1 MLDTASIVAIG
12 LGLIALGIA
21 MLSLLRSRGAAT
33 PEGLTREHVAELFR
47 SEHDRLR
54 ATLDDLFRAAR
65 EELSGRLDTGIGKV
79 EGQARATQDKLDTEL
94 AKLATEASANRDR
107 LRSAIEERLDK
118 AGTAQAEAGKE
129 TRAILFQ
136 AITDQGKAATDLLAQ
151 MGGQQKERLETAAA
165 EQATAAKEARDSLI
179 QAVTDQSKATT
190 DLLAQIGGQQKERLE
205 SAAAEQATTTKEMR
219 DGLIQA
225 VTDQGKAT
233 IDLLSQIG
241 GQQKERLE
249 SAAAEQ
255 ATTAKETRDGLI
267 QAVTDQ
273 SKAATDLLI
282 QIGGQQKERLEST
295 TAEQA
300 TAAKEM
306 RDGLMRAVTDQ
317 GKAATDLLTQIGQN
331 QKERL
336 DTVSTGLTDLTK
348 EQGEKLEAVRMAVE
362 DRLET
367 LRKENSV
374 KLDEM
379 RQTVDEKLQSTLET
393 RLGESFNRVVEQ
405 LERVHHGIGEMK
417 SLATGVGDLK
427 KVLSNVSVRGALG
440 EIQLARLLEQFLSP
454 EQYIENAV
462 VRENSQERVEFAIR
476 LPGRD
481 DETEVLLPVDA
492 KFPQEDYQ
500 RLLEAAE
507 IGDVDSVA
515 AASQTLE
522 ARIRQFAAT
531 IRSKYVVP
539 PRTTDFAIL
548 FLPTEGLYAEV
559 LRRPGLF
566 EKLQRDHQVT
576 LAGPTTLTAILNA
589 LQMGFRT
596 LALQKRSS
604 EVWQVLGAV
613 RTEFGKYN
621 GVVEKIGKQL
631 STATNTVHELGRRT
645 RAMGRKLHDVE
656 TLPVAQAEALLGFSG
671 DGVADSDDPED
682 TQGDES
688 DRA

>member
-1 MLDTASIVAIG
+1 MPDTASIVAIG

-21 MLSLLRSRGAAT
+21 LLSLLRSRSAAT
-33 PEGLTREHVAELFR
+33 PEGLTREQVAELFR

-54 ATLDDLFRAAR
+54 GTLDDLFRAAR

-107 LRSAIEERLDK
+107 LRSAIEERLEK
-118 AGTAQAEAGKE
+118 AGTAQGEAAKE
-129 TRAILFQ
+129 TRAILLQ
-136 AITDQGKAATDLLAQ
+136 AITDQGKAAIDLLAQ
-151 MGGQQKERLETAAA
+151 MGGQQKERLETAAT
-165 EQATAAKEARDSLI
+165 EHATAAKETRDSLT
-179 QAVTDQSKATT
+179 QAVTDQSKA
-190 DLLAQIGGQQKERLE
+190 
-205 SAAAEQATTTKEMR
+205 AT
-219 DGLIQA
+219 
-225 VTDQGKAT
+225 
-233 IDLLSQIG
+233 DLLSQIG

-249 SAAAEQ
+249 SVA
-255 ATTAKETRDGLI
+255 
-267 QAVTDQ
+267 
-273 SKAATDLLI
+273 
-282 QIGGQQKERLEST
+282 
-295 TAEQA
+295 AEQA

-306 RDGLMRAVTDQ
+306 RDGLMQAVTDQ

-336 DTVSTGLTDLTK
+336 ETVSTGLTDLTK
-348 EQGEKLEAVRMAVE
+348 EQGEKLEAVRKAVE

-462 VRENSQERVEFAIR
+462 VREDSQERVEFAIR

-481 DETEVLLPVDA
+481 DENEVLLPVDA

-507 IGDVDSVA
+507 GGDVDGVA
-515 AASQTLE
+515 AASQALE
-522 ARIRQFAAT
+522 TRIRQFAAT
-531 IRSKYVVP
+531 MRSKYIVP

-576 LAGPTTLTAILNA
+576 LAGPTTLTALLNA
-589 LQMGFRT
+589 LQMGFRS

-631 STATNTVHELGRRT
+631 GTAANTVHELDVVRGLWGVSCGTLRPCLLPKRR
-645 RAMGRKLHDVE
+645 RCWGLVAMVSPIPTMLKRSRVTNPIWPKEPQRQCEGHDH
-656 TLPVAQAEALLGFSG
+656 L
-671 DGVADSDDPED
+671 
-682 TQGDES
+682 
-688 DRA
+688 

>member
-21 MLSLLRSRGAAT
+21 LLSLLRTRGAAT
-33 PEGLTREHVAELFR
+33 PEGLTREQLAELFR

-54 ATLDDLFRAAR
+54 GTLDDLFRAAR

-79 EGQARATQDKLDTEL
+79 EGQARATQEKLDTEL
-94 AKLATEASANRDR
+94 AKLATEASTNRDR
-107 LRSAIEERLDK
+107 LRSAIEERLEK
-118 AGTAQAEAGKE
+118 AGTAQGEAAKE

-136 AITDQGKAATDLLAQ
+136 AITDQGKAAIDLLAQ
-151 MGGQQKERLETAAA
+151 MGGQQKERLETAAT
-165 EQATAAKEARDSLI
+165 EQATAAKETRDSLI
-179 QAVTDQSKATT
+179 QAVTDQSKA
-190 DLLAQIGGQQKERLE
+190 A
-205 SAAAEQATTTKEMR
+205 
-219 DGLIQA
+219 
-225 VTDQGKAT
+225 

-249 SAAAEQ
+249 SVAAEQ

-267 QAVTDQ
+267 QAVNDQ

-282 QIGGQQKERLEST
+282 HIGGQQKERLESA

-306 RDGLMRAVTDQ
+306 RDGLMQAVTDQ

-348 EQGEKLEAVRMAVE
+348 EQGEKLEAVRKAVE

-462 VRENSQERVEFAIR
+462 VGDNSQERVEFAIR

-481 DETEVLLPVDA
+481 DENEVLLPVDA

-507 IGDVDSVA
+507 SGDVDGVA
-515 AASQTLE
+515 AASQALE

-576 LAGPTTLTAILNA
+576 LAGPTTLTALLNA
-589 LQMGFRT
+589 LQMGFRS

-631 STATNTVHELGRRT
+631 GTAANTVHELGRRT
-645 RAMGRKLHDVE
+645 RAMGRKLRDVE
-656 TLPVAQAEALLGFSG
+656 TLPVAQAEALLGFDG
-671 DGVADSDDPED
+671 DGVVDSDDPEEV
-682 TQGDES
+682 QGAES
-688 DRA
+688 DQA